1 MNKELIKEFQENPEK
16 LVEFLKNF
24 EIETLAQSVKD
35 VLTDYCMGNKESRS
49 MFFMLE
55 TDDSVVGCLGGF
67 PGNILNSLLNMI
79 SGHPEIERLIQDAAA
94 IMSTDE
100 HFQQSENISKVEPN
114 KLKS

>member
-24 EIETLAQSVKD
+24 EIATLAQSIKD

-55 TDDSVVGCLGGF
+55 TDDSIVGCLGGF
-67 PGNILNSLLNMI
+67 PKNILNSLLNMI
-79 SGHPEIERLIQDAAA
+79 SGHPEIGKLIQDAAT
-94 IMSTDE
+94 IISIDE
-100 HFQQSENISKVEPN
+100 YFQQSKDTSN